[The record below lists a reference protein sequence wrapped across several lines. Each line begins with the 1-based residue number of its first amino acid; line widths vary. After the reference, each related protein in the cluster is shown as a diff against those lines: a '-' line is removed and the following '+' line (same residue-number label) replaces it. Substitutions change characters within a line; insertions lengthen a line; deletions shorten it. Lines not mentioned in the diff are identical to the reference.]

1 MRWKQLLASITRSV
15 DEELRLRNAYL
26 AAENCIIRHQLH
38 GRVRLTDTER
48 KTLAEIGQKLGKQA
62 LEEVATIAKPD
73 TILAWHRTFVA
84 QTGDSSQPRKS
95 LGRPRID
102 QELEALVVRMAQ
114 ENRSWGYDRIAGA
127 LAHLGYTISDQ
138 TVGNIL
144 KCHGIP
150 PAPARKT
157 TTTWREFIRIHMD
170 LLVATDFFTREVWTW
185 CGLVTAALLFCI
197 HLSSQKVRVA
207 GMAPPLHRRWM
218 VPIAGHATM
227 ADWDF
232 LATGRYRMHAGDR
245 MVVPVFQQR
254 IDEAVVK
261 RAPPPPRLADVHA
274 DTDRWVRSLTRE
286 ALSSLLRFR
295 ERSLRASLKAYETPA
310 PAGCRPQGEGYVV
323 RLPAMCHHQSRAGPV
338 RCRPGRNGLWHYDHR
353 EAA

>member
-1 MRWKQLLASITRSV
+1 MRWKQLLASLTRSV

-26 AAENCIIRHQLH
+26 AAENGILRPQLH

-48 KTLAEIGQKLGKQA
+48 TILAEIGRKLGTQA
-62 LEEVATIAKPD
+62 LEEVATMAKPD

-84 QTGDSSQPRKS
+84 QTGDCCQPRTS

-102 QELEALVVRMAQ
+102 QEWEALVVRMAQ

-144 KCHGIP
+144 KRHGLP

-157 TTTWREFIRIHMD
+157 TTPWREFIRIHMD
-170 LLVATDFFTREVWTW
+170 LLGATDFFTREVWTW

-197 HLSSQKVRVA
+197 HLSSRKVRVA
-207 GMAPPLHRRWM
+207 GMTPPLQRRWM
-218 VPIAGHATM
+218 LPVAGHTTM
-227 ADWDF
+227 ADGDF

-254 IDEAVVK
+254 IDAAGVK
-261 RAPPPPRLADVHA
+261 RAPLPPRSAAVHA
-274 DTDRWVRSLTRE
+274 DTDRWGRSLTRE
-286 ALSSLLRFR
+286 ALSRLLRFR

-310 PAGCRPQGEGYVV
+310 PAGCRPPGEGYVV
-323 RLPAMCHHQSRAGPV
+323 RLPAMCYHQSRAGPV
-338 RCRPGRNGLWHYDHR
+338 RCRPGRNRLWPYDHR